1 MKGKT
6 KIGTWVGFLLIL
18 VWCLFPVAW
27 ILSLSFKSEGETAV
41 GSPQFL
47 PKDPTFDNYKAL
59 WDWPWSAPTPPVWR
73 RTSSR
78 PSSTRS
84 ASRSSPPCCR

>member
-1 MKGKT
+1 MKGKN
-6 KIGTWVGFLLIL
+6 KFGTWVGFLLIL

-59 WDWPWSAPTPPVWR
+59 WDWPFVGPEPTGGE
-73 RTSSR
+73 RTSNR
-78 PSSTRS
+78 HCSTRS
-84 ASRSSPPCCR
+84 GSR

>member
-1 MKGKT
+1 MKGKN

-18 VWCLFPVAW
+18 MWCLFPVAW

-47 PKDPTFDNYKAL
+47 PKDPTFDNYKA
-59 WDWPWSAPTPPVWR
+59 WTGR
-73 RTSSR
+73 
-78 PSSTRS
+78 SSTTHRGGGLPTG
-84 ASRSSPPCCR
+84 AVQLVRHLADLHRCCR

>member
-1 MKGKT
+1 MKGKN

-18 VWCLFPVAW
+18 LWCLFPVAW

-47 PKDPTFDNYKAL
+47 PKDADVRQLQGL
-59 WDWPWSAPTPPVWR
+59 WDWPFVGADQPAWR
-73 RTSSR
+73 GLPAGAR
-78 PSSTRS
+78 STRS
-84 ASRSSPPCCR
+84 ASR